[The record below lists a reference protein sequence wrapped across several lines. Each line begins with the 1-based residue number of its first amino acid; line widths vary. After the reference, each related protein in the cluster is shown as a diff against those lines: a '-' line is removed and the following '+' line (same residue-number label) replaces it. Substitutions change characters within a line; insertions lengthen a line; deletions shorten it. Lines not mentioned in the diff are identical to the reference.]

1 MLADEG
7 VKRVDMNGFID
18 NVGNYG
24 ADGIVGPHHEKEGS
38 YYTIRQVWCPIQI
51 MNTPDGNFDGVLQLE
66 NRYDFSNLK
75 DCNLSMNMW
84 R

>member
-1 MLADEG
+1 M
-7 VKRVDMNGFID
+7 
-18 NVGNYG
+18 
-24 ADGIVGPHHEKEGS
+24 GPHHEKEGS

-75 DCNLSMNMW
+75 DCKFKYEYVAVDGLETKVIKVL